1 VKIARLVRLEK
12 SDQGF
17 ISAMVLD
24 DKLMFVTLEPDDTFM
39 KPGCY
44 ECRRFH
50 GEKWPDTFGI
60 LVKGHNAVLFHI
72 GNMEMETKG
81 CVLLGLK
88 TGYINGVRAVLESRV
103 AFEAFME
110 YMGLDTGFT
119 LFVEQRL

>member
-1 VKIARLVRLEK
+1 
-12 SDQGF
+12 
-17 ISAMVLD
+17 
-24 DKLMFVTLEPDDTFM
+24 
-39 KPGCY
+39 
-44 ECRRFH
+44 
-50 GEKWPDTFGI
+50 
-60 LVKGHNAVLFHI
+60 VKGHEAVLYHT
-72 GNMEMETKG
+72 GNIEQNSKG